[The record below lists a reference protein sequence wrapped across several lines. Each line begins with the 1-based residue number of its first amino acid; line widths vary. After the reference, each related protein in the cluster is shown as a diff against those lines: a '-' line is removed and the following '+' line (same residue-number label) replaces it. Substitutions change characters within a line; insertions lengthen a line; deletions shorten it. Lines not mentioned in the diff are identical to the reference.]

1 MADYAGLKGK
11 VALITGAGSGIG
23 EAIALDL
30 GAHGVKVV
38 ATDINE
44 ESAQKVAEEI
54 KQAGGEAAALKHDAT
69 SAEEH
74 QKAVAFAVETFG
86 SLDLAVNNAGIG
98 GTDEPTGEIT
108 PEKWNAV
115 IDVNIN
121 GVAFGNRYQI
131 EQFEKQDNTN
141 ECAIV
146 NLASVAGT
154 VAVRNNSA
162 YTTAKHAV
170 VGLTKT
176 AAVEYAADG
185 IRVNAVGP
193 GYIDTPLLS
202 KLPAEVRETLV
213 DKHPMGRLGRA
224 AEVAKLVS
232 FLLSED
238 ASFITGSYHLVDGGY
253 TTV

>member
-1 MADYAGLKGK
+1 M
-11 VALITGAGSGIG
+11 
-23 EAIALDL
+23 
-30 GAHGVKVV
+30 
-38 ATDINE
+38 
-44 ESAQKVAEEI
+44 
-54 KQAGGEAAALKHDAT
+54 
-69 SAEEH
+69 
-74 QKAVAFAVETFG
+74 
-86 SLDLAVNNAGIG
+86 
-98 GTDEPTGEIT
+98 
-108 PEKWNAV
+108 
-115 IDVNIN
+115 
-121 GVAFGNRYQI
+121 AFGNRYQI